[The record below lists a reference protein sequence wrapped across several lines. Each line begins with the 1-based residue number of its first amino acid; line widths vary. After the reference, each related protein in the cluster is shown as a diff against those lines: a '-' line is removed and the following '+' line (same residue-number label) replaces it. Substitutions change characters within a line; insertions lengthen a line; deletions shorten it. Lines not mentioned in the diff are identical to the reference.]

1 MFSVIIPLFKFAD
14 ALVLPQWDA
23 ERVSK
28 LGDSPKPFKFV
39 LFLFDRKD
47 GKQDFG
53 GPLILKQTHLI
64 FDLPTRTL
72 FTGDHLSGD
81 ASPIFGDTRAARKAG
96 GLNRRKSKDGD
107 WNKG

>member
-39 LFLFDRKD
+39 FFDMKD
-47 GKQDFG
+47 GKQDLG
-53 GPLILKQTHLI
+53 VSK
-64 FDLPTRTL
+64 
-72 FTGDHLSGD
+72 
-81 ASPIFGDTRAARKAG
+81 
-96 GLNRRKSKDGD
+96 NRGIPKWMVYNGKPY
-107 WNKG
+107 